1 MNKKAIVELGIDRAS
16 ISVVLHATED
26 YEKVKFNIIK
36 VFNLTSN
43 RFEES
48 FTRGHWGNEICL
60 LNLSVDHIEAD
71 QLIRWIYDMLDK
83 NDKVKLLNLLDY
95 SVDEKNNLHVRIN
108 KQKLC
113 EGKVA
118 LSDQDSI
125 KIKFRP
131 VKTFKPRG
139 KFSTY
144 RDLLLSKQ

>member
-1 MNKKAIVELGIDRAS
+1 MNNKSIVDLGIESAS
-16 ISVVLHATED
+16 VSVVLHATED

-60 LNLSVDHIEAD
+60 LNLSVDHIEAG
-71 QLIRWIYDMLDK
+71 QLIRKIYDMLNK
-83 NDKVKLLNLLDY
+83 NDKVSLLNLLDHL
-95 SVDEKNNLHVRIN
+95 VDEKNNLHLRID
-108 KQKLC
+108 KQSLC
-113 EGKVA
+113 EGKIA

-125 KIKFRP
+125 KIKFKP
-131 VKTFKPRG
+131 IKTFKPRG

-144 RDLLLSKQ
+144 RDLLLSEQ

>member
-1 MNKKAIVELGIDRAS
+1 MNKKSIVDLGIDSAS
-16 ISVVLHATED
+16 VSVVLHATED

-60 LNLSVDHIEAD
+60 LNLRVDHKEAG
-71 QLIRWIYDMLDK
+71 QLIRKINDMLNK
-83 NDKVKLLNLLDY
+83 NDKVNLLNLLDHF
-95 SVDEKNNLHVRIN
+95 VDEKNNLHLRID
-108 KQKLC
+108 KQRLC
-113 EGKVA
+113 EGKIA

-125 KIKFRP
+125 KIKFKP
-131 VKTFKPRG
+131 IKTFKPRG

-144 RDLLLSKQ
+144 RDLLLSEQ

>member
-1 MNKKAIVELGIDRAS
+1 MNNKSIVDLGIESAS
-16 ISVVLHATED
+16 VSVVLHATED

-60 LNLSVDHIEAD
+60 LNLSVDHIEAG
-71 QLIRWIYDMLDK
+71 QLIRKIYHMLNK
-83 NDKVKLLNLLDY
+83 NDKVSLLNLLDHL
-95 SVDEKNNLHVRIN
+95 VDEKNNLHLRID
-108 KQKLC
+108 KQRLC
-113 EGKVA
+113 EGKIA

-125 KIKFRP
+125 KIKFKP
-131 VKTFKPRG
+131 IKTFKPRG

-144 RDLLLSKQ
+144 RDLLLSEQ

>member
-1 MNKKAIVELGIDRAS
+1 MNKKAIVDLGIEHAS
-16 ISVVLHATED
+16 VSVVLHATED

-36 VFNLTSN
+36 VFNLTSS

-60 LNLSVDHIEAD
+60 LNLDVDHIEAG
-71 QLIRWIYDMLDK
+71 QLIRRIYEMLNK
-83 NDKVKLLNLLDY
+83 NDKVNLLNLLDHF
-95 SVDEKNNLHVRIN
+95 VDEKNNLHLRID

-113 EGKVA
+113 VGKIA

-125 KIKFRP
+125 KIKFKP
-131 VKTFKPRG
+131 IKTFKPRG

-144 RDLLLSKQ
+144 RDLLLSEQ

>member
-1 MNKKAIVELGIDRAS
+1 MNNKSIVDLGIESAS
-16 ISVVLHATED
+16 VSVVLHATED

-60 LNLSVDHIEAD
+60 LNLSVDHIEAG
-71 QLIRWIYDMLDK
+71 QLIRKIYDMLNK
-83 NDKVKLLNLLDY
+83 NDKVSLLNLLDHL
-95 SVDEKNNLHVRIN
+95 VDEKNNLHLRID
-108 KQKLC
+108 KQRLC
-113 EGKVA
+113 EGKIA

-125 KIKFRP
+125 KIKFKP
-131 VKTFKPRG
+131 IKTFKPRG

-144 RDLLLSKQ
+144 RDLLLSEQ